1 MTIQSNRPRTNAAS
15 ARQMNSRTAP
25 AIGAILW
32 TLSWAPSSAW
42 AAHADFTGLGYSMLG
57 GAAGFVGGVALS
69 LYLLPKRKPGFARGL
84 LAFAQAIVGTLGM
97 AFAGANIGA
106 LVYGVV
112 KRTDQNRQV
121 AEAAQYQNSPL
132 KLAACSAADAS
143 STAGARPRP
152 QEAPAPWLPGSAATT
167 TWLTQATP
175 APSLSSSASEVRR
188 LIQDAPTPWLTR
200 LALDCGLHGPARADV
215 YFAAM
220 ERLKVQSPPKDV
232 RSEYCA
238 VLRAS
243 HHARAA
249 PQLQTLIDAKL
260 PWDCPGHD
268 GTPGWWDA
276 LNDSADHER
285 DLQWLGML
293 RKAGA
298 DFRLYTPI
306 GGQILHRITQ
316 CGAPAMILMALEA
329 GADPSRANPNGIGS
343 PRVQWALRRHAPASE
358 SCAVDRLEHP
368 LDRAAISRID
378 ALIGALSAQDANQ
391 QASGGETPLFSIY
404 GHTRQM
410 TVLLRAGARID
421 IRSNNGR
428 TFLHNA
434 QKLDPEAIALLAAQP
449 AEQLRSLGRP
459 QPATGPDGRQPVES
473 LLDVARKRGDKAL
486 ENLLCANGADGC

>member
-1 MTIQSNRPRTNAAS
+1 MPALSRHSRTNAVLS
-15 ARQMNSRTAP
+15 RPMNPRTAQ
-25 AIGAILW
+25 AIGVTLW

-188 LIQDAPTPWLTR
+188 LIQEAPTPWLTR

-220 ERLKVQSPPKDV
+220 RDSRLSRPRRMSAANTAWCCAHLTTHVPSP
-232 RSEYCA
+232 S
-238 VLRAS
+238 
-243 HHARAA
+243 
-249 PQLQTLIDAKL
+249 
-260 PWDCPGHD
+260 
-268 GTPGWWDA
+268 
-276 LNDSADHER
+276 
-285 DLQWLGML
+285 
-293 RKAGA
+293 
-298 DFRLYTPI
+298 FRP
-306 GGQILHRITQ
+306 
-316 CGAPAMILMALEA
+316 
-329 GADPSRANPNGIGS
+329 
-343 PRVQWALRRHAPASE
+343 
-358 SCAVDRLEHP
+358 
-368 LDRAAISRID
+368 
-378 ALIGALSAQDANQ
+378 
-391 QASGGETPLFSIY
+391 
-404 GHTRQM
+404 
-410 TVLLRAGARID
+410 
-421 IRSNNGR
+421 
-428 TFLHNA
+428 
-434 QKLDPEAIALLAAQP
+434 
-449 AEQLRSLGRP
+449 
-459 QPATGPDGRQPVES
+459 
-473 LLDVARKRGDKAL
+473 
-486 ENLLCANGADGC
+486 